1 MFKIKNILIILFV
14 FGLFMGGQASFYA
27 LASSNQEN
35 EPVNTRINTE
45 EQTETRSRNR
55 RDMVEERREREERRR
70 EEAERRREA
79 IEEQKKRRAEDN
91 RRKEETRNE
100 IRRIREGAKESI
112 QNKKDELRNSL
123 RDIGAERMERVL
135 RIASSINENNIRHAE
150 RHLRVINRMESI
162 LSALP
167 ARIDAVAARGIDV
180 APIRLK
186 LQEAN
191 KMVSDTKALIT
202 HQASVIYN
210 IQPVSN
216 EHISITIKKVRDQ
229 FHADIKN
236 IREKLQESRE
246 IIRDIIRS
254 LNNIDEEQSS

>member
-1 MFKIKNILIILFV
+1 MKNILIILFV
-14 FGLFMGGQASFYA
+14 FSFFIGGHISFYA
-27 LASSNQEN
+27 LASSNQEI
-35 EPVNTRINTE
+35 EAVNTRINE
-45 EQTETRSRNR
+45 EGQGETRRGNR
-55 RDMVEERREREERRR
+55 RDMAEERREREEKRR
-70 EEAERRREA
+70 EEAKRRREA
-79 IEEQKKRRAEDN
+79 IEEQKNRRAEDN

-100 IRRIREGAKESI
+100 IRRIREDSKESI

-123 RDIGAERMERVL
+123 RDIGAERKERIL
-135 RIASSINENNIRHAE
+135 RIANSINENNVRHAE
-150 RHLRVINRMESI
+150 RHLRVINRIESI

-167 ARIDAVAARGIDV
+167 ERIDAVAARGIDV

-191 KMVSDTKALIT
+191 KMVSNTKTLIT
-202 HQASVIYN
+202 RQARVVYN
-210 IQPVSN
+210 IQPVSD

-246 IIRDIIRS
+246 IIRDVIRS
-254 LNNIDEEQSS
+254 LNNIEEEQSS